1 MKKTKSILKFFTIN
15 LTKGLLLFISFC
27 FSNTYAQIDEMTPQS
42 AGGTVTYD
50 ATNGRFNSEIDG
62 INYSVEARH
71 GWFFT
76 TPYDGLTDAADH
88 TGGYQLVSLAGA
100 DASTPDDVVFVFSA
114 PVDLTSLGVFYTS
127 HFYNSQY
134 TVADLTP
141 GSTNTPISIT
151 DSDLDNAGNGFDSS
165 TISFNWNNVTSFSF
179 TRTGGIQ
186 AGSSV
191 DAFIC
196 VDRLNASAGSVLGL
210 DNWMEEVH
218 DLKLF
223 PNPTIDYIQISG
235 LINTENYSIYNV
247 IGSEISKGTIS
258 NDEKV
263 NIQNLTNGLY
273 FLKFENGNT
282 IKFIKE

>member
-1 MKKTKSILKFFTIN
+1 MKKITL
-15 LTKGLLLFISFC
+15 LTSLLFGLFLSLSI
-27 FSNTYAQIDEMTPQS
+27 NAQIDEMTPVVD
-42 AGGTVTYD
+42 GGNVSYD
-50 ATNGRFNSEIDG
+50 PINERFDSTIDG
-62 INYSVEARH
+62 VNYYVEARH
-71 GWFFT
+71 GWFFS
-76 TPYDGLTDAADH
+76 TPYDGLIDAANH
-88 TGGYQLVSLAGA
+88 VGGDQLISLSGA
-100 DASTPDDVVFVFSA
+100 NASTPDDVVFVFSA

-127 HFYNSQY
+127 HFSNSQY

>member
-1 MKKTKSILKFFTIN
+1 
-15 LTKGLLLFISFC
+15 
-27 FSNTYAQIDEMTPQS
+27 
-42 AGGTVTYD
+42 
-50 ATNGRFNSEIDG
+50 
-62 INYSVEARH
+62 
-71 GWFFT
+71 
-76 TPYDGLTDAADH
+76 
-88 TGGYQLVSLAGA
+88 
-100 DASTPDDVVFVFSA
+100 
-114 PVDLTSLGVFYTS
+114 TSLGVFYTS
-127 HFYNSQY
+127 HFSNSQY

>member
-15 LTKGLLLFISFC
+15 LTKALLLFIFFC
-27 FSNTYAQIDEMTPQS
+27 FCNTYAQIDEMTPQT

-62 INYSVEARH
+62 VNYYVEARH
-71 GWFFT
+71 GWFFN
-76 TPYDGLTDAADH
+76 TPYNGLTDAADH

-100 DASTPDDVVFVFSA
+100 NASTPDDVVFVFSA

-127 HFYNSQY
+127 HFSNSQY

-141 GSTNTPISIT
+141 GTTNTPISIS

-165 TISFNWNNVTSFSF
+165 TVSFNWNNVTSFSF
-179 TRTGGIQ
+179 TRTGGTQ
-186 AGSSV
+186 AGSIA

-196 VDRLNASAGSVLGL
+196 VDRLNASAGSILGL

-223 PNPTIDYIQISG
+223 PNPTTDYIQISG
-235 LINTENYSIYNV
+235 LKNIENYSIYNV